1 MSGVCTP
8 PSCASGQAMCAGVCR
23 NLATDKANCGSCD
36 TVCVMGH
43 TCLEGICTGLGICG
57 QPGTSPTQEICG
69 DSLDNDCDGIVDES
83 GCVKGTSTTGG
94 TTSTGT
100 SKCGNGVIDAV
111 KVATGGQSHTKRVAI
126 RTTSSASNVRLPALS
141 SGILTERAKGE
152 NESSGGFAR
161 GARFGGRCLLPV
173 APHTDLLG
181 DSLDNDC
188 DGIVDEFGCVKG
200 TSTTGGTTSTGTSK
214 CGNGVID
221 PGERC
226 DGDNVGS
233 ARCPPATIGGPE
245 CSLTALVSL
254 YFVKRDDDT
263 QSQTH
268 HHLPLRVAGF
278 VTE

>member
-100 SKCGNGVIDAV
+100 SKCGNGVID
-111 KVATGGQSHTKRVAI
+111 
-126 RTTSSASNVRLPALS
+126 
-141 SGILTERAKGE
+141 
-152 NESSGGFAR
+152 
-161 GARFGGRCLLPV
+161 
-173 APHTDLLG
+173 
-181 DSLDNDC
+181 
-188 DGIVDEFGCVKG
+188 
-200 TSTTGGTTSTGTSK
+200 
-214 CGNGVID
+214 